1 MSASPLGSNGG
12 TNVAGRDN
20 CFQYSYSSL
29 PSHQCGLRNNF
40 ESIIFILQNPQ
51 KDIRIKIYLSIFS
64 LITKTTSTNPS
75 QFPYPPLSRH
85 CYNQW
90 WGRCKMIQKEIIASD
105 CAKPGEENVTVI
117 YRLPR
122 NSVERPDR
130 QFWIQTN
137 QPVSCN
143 HRPGTSGLRKQR
155 RKHTAPDHTE
165 ARGWCNRHY
174 CQACFYVILWLSL
187 LTPLTLVPAPPSG
200 PVD

>member
-1 MSASPLGSNGG
+1 MIFEKTSWFKYWNYFSKIFMSASPLGSNGG

-75 QFPYPPLSRH
+75 QFPYSPLSRH

-90 WGRCKMIQKEIIASD
+90 WGRPKRMQKWFKRKWSQATVRNPEKEMLLSSNVYLETPWRDQTASFEY
-105 CAKPGEENVTVI
+105 K
-117 YRLPR
+117 L
-122 NSVERPDR
+122 
-130 QFWIQTN
+130 TN
-137 QPVSCN
+137 Q
-143 HRPGTSGLRKQR
+143 
-155 RKHTAPDHTE
+155 
-165 ARGWCNRHY
+165 
-174 CQACFYVILWLSL
+174 
-187 LTPLTLVPAPPSG
+187 
-200 PVD
+200 

>member
-51 KDIRIKIYLSIFS
+51 KDIHMKIYLSIFS

-75 QFPYPPLSRH
+75 QFPYSPLSRH

-90 WGRCKMIQKEIIASD
+90 WGRPKRMQNDSK
-105 CAKPGEENVTVI
+105 GN
-117 YRLPR
+117 YRKRLCETR
-122 NSVERPDR
+122 
-130 QFWIQTN
+130 
-137 QPVSCN
+137 
-143 HRPGTSGLRKQR
+143 R
-155 RKHTAPDHTE
+155 RKCYCHLMSTSKL
-165 ARGWCNRHY
+165 RGETR
-174 CQACFYVILWLSL
+174 
-187 LTPLTLVPAPPSG
+187 PPG
-200 PVD
+200 LNTN